1 MAQLLRLDV
10 VNLCCL
16 IACLY
21 CGVNACG
28 TQPNDAWT
36 VQLPSTTTPISTSF
50 GASINGESS
59 DGEYSIAITDNA
71 GNVTQSNET
80 TRVIVRNQIPFGGQ
94 LVLYSLIGT
103 IGDSILEGWAYCTG
117 SHLTSLWLETTEGTI
132 GFTNSTVSGSCSITN
147 DTTSVNLVTD
157 AECLEI
163 IPPSEYPT
171 IDGSDQIYLQSGSV
185 GNVTLGS
192 EEFNL
197 LPFAVVDCS
206 DCAATTA
213 KGWYEIHSVMT
224 GKTSSDVCLGIFY
237 LFLTCGSVEVEYV
250 QCFMGSATN
259 QTFNASY
266 DLSNV
271 LKNTTEVAKKT
282 CEAIPS
288 SSSSIDS
295 SIDTSDASDLT
306 KSSIF
311 LTIAL
316 AVGFMVML
324 S

>member
-1 MAQLLRLDV
+1 MAQLLRSNLV
-10 VNLCCL
+10 SLCCL
-16 IACLY
+16 IAGFY
-21 CGVNACG
+21 CGVKACG

-71 GNVTQSNET
+71 GNITQSNET

-103 IGDSILEGWAYCTG
+103 TGDSILEGWAYCTG
-117 SHLTSLWLETTEGTI
+117 SRLTSLWLETTEGAI

-147 DTTSVNLVTD
+147 DTTSVNLVTN

-171 IDGSDQIYLQSGSV
+171 INGSDQINLQSGSV

-237 LFLTCGSVEVEYV
+237 LFLTCGSVEVEYM
-250 QCFMGSATN
+250 QCFMGSATD

-271 LKNTTEVAKKT
+271 LKNTTEVANKT
-282 CEAIPS
+282 CGAIS
-288 SSSSIDS
+288 SSSY
-295 SIDTSDASDLT
+295 SIDTSDASDVT
-306 KSSIF
+306 TSSIF

-316 AVGFMVML
+316 AVGLTVML